1 MKMYRTIMVG
11 VDGSKYS
18 EKAFDVAAEMAKLN
32 EAKLLIVTVFAPSTI
47 SMLGDEPPYP
57 PKVPKEVEDRFA
69 PLHKK
74 YAAKA
79 KDLGVKVV
87 ETKIVPVWN
96 FVGAGF
102 VTEAEKQGCALTVI
116 GSRGATGVSRTLL
129 GSVADYVVKHAH
141 CSVHVVR

>member
-1 MKMYRTIMVG
+1 MDMYRTIMVG
-11 VDGSKYS
+11 VDGSKNA
-18 EKAFDVAAEMAKLN
+18 EKAFEVAAEMAKLN
-32 EAKLLIVTVFAPSTI
+32 EAKLLIVTIYAPSTI
-47 SMLGDEPPYP
+47 SWSGFEPPYP

-74 YAAKA
+74 YADKA
-79 KDLGVKVV
+79 KEMGVKVV

-102 VTEAEKQGCALTVI
+102 VSEAEKQGCALSVV
-116 GSRGATGVSRTLL
+116 GSRGTTGITRTLVC
-129 GSVADYVVKHAH
+129 SVTDYVVKYSH

>member
-1 MKMYRTIMVG
+1 MVG
-11 VDGSKYS
+11 VDGSKYA
-18 EKAFDVAAEMAKLN
+18 EKAFEVAADMAKRY
-32 EAKLLIVTVFAPSTI
+32 EARLLIVTIYSPPSI
-47 SMLGDEPPYP
+47 ALLGDIPPYP
-57 PKVPKEVEDRFA
+57 PVVPKELAEKIT
-69 PLHKK
+69 PLHEK

-79 KDLGVKVV
+79 KEMGVKVV
-87 ETKIVPVWN
+87 ETKMVPVWN

-116 GSRGATGVSRTLL
+116 GSRGMTGTTRAVL